1 MYLEISNPMDYHA
14 ALYIRLSKEDEKEG
28 PSESV
33 TNQKS
38 LLNAFNSLIH
48 IPFTPNFWGTFSY
61 ALNGIKGYV
70 SAPFSR
76 FLP

>member
-1 MYLEISNPMDYHA
+1 MGTQATPEITKKARNSCFLH
-14 ALYIRLSKEDEKEG
+14 
-28 PSESV
+28 V
-33 TNQKS
+33 KS
-38 LLNAFNSLIH
+38 PLNAFNSLIH
-48 IPFTPNFWGTFSY
+48 ILFIPNFWGTFSY